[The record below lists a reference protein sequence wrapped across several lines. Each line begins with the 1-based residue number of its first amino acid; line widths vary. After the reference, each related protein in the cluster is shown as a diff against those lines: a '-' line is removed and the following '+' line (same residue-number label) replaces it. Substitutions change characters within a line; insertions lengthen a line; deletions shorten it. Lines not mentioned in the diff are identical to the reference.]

1 MNAMGA
7 VAPASIPAAA
17 PGIADPLADRG
28 EARRWGTALAL
39 VLAVHALPALIAA
52 FWLGAQRPALTPTP
66 EPAVFIDLAP
76 PAAPPEPPSER
87 PPGPREEP
95 TPEPLPTVERRIE
108 TPAPNPEVA
117 LPDPPPAPRKPVAQ
131 ATAPPVQPLPPAPRA
146 SSGQPTWEGQ
156 VLGRLNQFK
165 RYPNTSRRSRHQG
178 APYIRFVM
186 DREGRVLSS
195 RLERGSGFKPLDDE
209 AVSLPARAQP
219 LPRPPEGVGGATL
232 ELVVPVEFFL
242 R

>member
-7 VAPASIPAAA
+7 ISSASIAAA
-17 PGIADPLADRG
+17 TLSDPLADRG
-28 EARRWGTALAL
+28 DTRRWGTALAI
-39 VLAVHALPALIAA
+39 VLAVHALPMLVVAL
-52 FWLGAQRPALTPTP
+52 WTGAGSPPTALTP

-95 TPEPLPTVERRIE
+95 TPEPMPTPERRIE

-117 LPDPPPAPRKPVAQ
+117 IPDPPPAPPKPVAQ

-165 RYPNTSRRSRHQG
+165 RYPNLARRAGRQG
-178 APYIRFVM
+178 APHIRFVM
-186 DREGRVLSS
+186 NREGRVLSS
-195 RLERGSGFKPLDDE
+195 RLERSSGFKPLDEE
-209 AVSLPARAQP
+209 AVALPARAQP
-219 LPRPPEGVGGATL
+219 LPGPPEGVGGATL

-242 R
+242 K